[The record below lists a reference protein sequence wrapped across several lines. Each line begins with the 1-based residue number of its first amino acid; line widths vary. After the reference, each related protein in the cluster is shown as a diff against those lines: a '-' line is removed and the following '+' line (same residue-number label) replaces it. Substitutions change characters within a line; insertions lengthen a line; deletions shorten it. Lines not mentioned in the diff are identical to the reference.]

1 MGGEASQKLDIH
13 FVDWIT
19 NGGSDGSELLNS
31 KSDNFPYIDTGIIDN
46 TKYTYSLKFA
56 MFPDSV
62 TGLYHNEYT
71 DPDDNILYD
80 SALMRFGS
88 CNLSRYFSNSG
99 ATKLVYVNPDSNGV
113 TYDEDNGDYQ
123 NGYSIIRYVWPT
135 NNISSIDWG
144 TLEVGDTHT
153 LTWNAY
159 KGEGN
164 RITNN
169 SYYGRYLFSSAIPQI
184 TTGYSCYLFARNNA
198 GGIIYYYNG
207 LASTTTLGWM
217 KLYAFSIQDENDNY
231 LINLKPG
238 YIIEDGVRV
247 YGAYDTI
254 SGNFLTSPNGAL
266 FKGPDDYK

>member
-19 NGGSDGSELLNS
+19 NGGRFGSELLYS
-31 KSDNFPYIDTGIIDN
+31 KSENSPYIDTGIIDN

-62 TGLYHNEYT
+62 TGLHHDEYT
-71 DPDDNILYD
+71 DPDGYILYD
-80 SALMRFGS
+80 SGMMRFGS
-88 CNLSRYFSNSG
+88 YNHNYYS
-99 ATKLVYVNPDSNGV
+99 TVNPVTDAVFMDSYTGSV

-123 NGYSIIRYVWPT
+123 SGYSAIEWRWQNYHTVMI
-135 NNISSIDWG
+135 NWG
-144 TLEVGDTHT
+144 TLEAGRTHT

-159 KGEGN
+159 KGEGY

-169 SYYGRYLFSSAIPQI
+169 IDYGRRLFGGVIPQI

-198 GGIIYYYNG
+198 GGTICYYNG
-207 LASTTTLGWM
+207 RESTTTLGWM